1 MEQKK
6 LLLVF
11 VSVGVFLVIVLG
23 AGILVFKPKT
33 APDVAAARAVPAPSA
48 PASAD
53 PAEWVK
59 NPQAVSGLQPPA
71 PGSSTRGDVI
81 IIYGERP
88 GDPAASPT
96 AAVSPD
102 GSLKV
107 DVAVPEAQG
116 QTVAPPVPEPPK
128 PVYEPAPVPPSPKA
142 PPAVKKGKTAAP
154 VKKTETA
161 QKPAS
166 APKPVGDTFW
176 IQTGSFSA
184 KARAESSKETLAAK
198 GIASLIETK
207 DISGKTYFRVRV
219 GPYSTKNEAD
229 YWLAL
234 VKTID
239 GFDGSYIT
247 EIKAKR

>member
-23 AGILVFKPKT
+23 AGILVFKPRPKP
-33 APDVAAARAVPAPSA
+33 AVAAVKEAVPST
-48 PASAD
+48 PATAD
-53 PAEWVK
+53 PSEWVK
-59 NPQAVSGLQPPA
+59 NPQAVPGLQPAA

-88 GDPAASPT
+88 EGSPAVGPT
-96 AAVSPD
+96 AAVNPD

-107 DVAVPEAQG
+107 DVAVPQPQA
-116 QTVAPPVPEPPK
+116 TPPVPTPPEPAYREPPK
-128 PVYEPAPVPPSPKA
+128 
-142 PPAVKKGKTAAP
+142 TA
-154 VKKTETA
+154 A
-161 QKPAS
+161 QKPAPVAKKP
-166 APKPVGDTFW
+166 APTAAKPAAPAKKPAAETRRGDEFW
-176 IQTGSFSA
+176 IQTGSFAA
-184 KARAESSKETLAAK
+184 KARADAAKETLSAK

-219 GPYSTKNEAD
+219 GPYSSKDEAA

-239 GFDGSYIT
+239 GFGGSFVT